1 MGQFMVQTP
10 KIERAKLGRGSSAP
24 LPQSQSESQLKSTST
39 SKNPQHGRSVS
50 CSLRR
55 KNSTEVP
62 SSITT
67 CFRQGSSALSVEE
80 DLEPLPHSEE
90 IVPGVIEY
98 CEHERRSNKKHRSNN
113 SWSPIH
119 NICEDSAAVS
129 DLLSS
134 AFGGNEDQENF
145 HKIIDV
151 EDDDDT
157 HSIHSFSSLPM
168 TKERTL
174 PSEVKE
180 SKSHSD
186 GHCVPL
192 RVVKV

>member
-10 KIERAKLGRGSSAP
+10 KIKRAKLGRGTSAP
-24 LPQSQSESQLKSTST
+24 LP
-39 SKNPQHGRSVS
+39 
-50 CSLRR
+50 LRR

-67 CFRQGSSALSVEE
+67 CSRQGSSVLSVEE

-90 IVPGVIEY
+90 IVPGVIEC

-119 NICEDSAAVS
+119 NVCEDSMAVS
-129 DLLSS
+129 DWLSS
-134 AFGGNEDQENF
+134 AFGGNEDQEIF

-168 TKERTL
+168 TKETTL
-174 PSEVKE
+174 SSEVNE

-186 GHCVPL
+186 GHRVPL
-192 RVVKV
+192 QVVKV